1 MNNTLK
7 HWREAATLILTAG
20 CQHLSAIPKS
30 TPQGP
35 WHNKQKKSSFNYEVL
50 LLQRSQNSGF
60 YSNTFVFPGGLAE
73 PSDFSSDWVKVF
85 ERHAQ
90 KPNFGLGVVKQPPY
104 TRPPMFITD
113 RTKFGSPIP
122 GEVAFRI
129 CAIRETFEESGIL
142 LVVPENSSIEDNQN
156 FMAAYEQDGKAIARW
171 REEVQSD
178 PLQFIEMCKELR
190 CVPNIWA
197 LQEWANWLTP
207 VPPKNVTHG
216 RCDVAFFICCL
227 PRKPLT
233 VEDQKEMT
241 TFQWWTPK
249 EAVNE
254 SQNNV
259 SIPPTQIYE
268 LSRLCNFTHLEDLQR
283 FALHR
288 GLEGCERFFPVSIHA
303 KDCIVQTLPGDE
315 LYPNDPDVTGQTHKI
330 YSIDRTLEEVC
341 QDGGSLHRMIVV
353 NRVPQFF
360 ITAELKYKH
369 VKPQLQQRDNNIEP
383 KGQL

>member
-35 WHNKQKKSSFNYEVL
+35 WHSQQKKSSFDYEVL
-50 LLQRSQNSGF
+50 LVQRSQSSGF
-60 YSNTFVFPGGLAE
+60 FPKAFVFPGGVAE

-104 TRPPMFITD
+104 SRPPMFITD

-156 FMAAYEQDGKAIARW
+156 FMAAYEQDGKVIARW

-178 PLQFIEMCKELR
+178 PLRFIEMCKELR

-207 VPPKNVTHG
+207 MTPKNVTL
-216 RCDVAFFICCL
+216 RRSDTAFFICCL
-227 PRKPLT
+227 PRKPYT
-233 VEDQKEMT
+233 MEDQKEVT
-241 TFQWWTPK
+241 TFK
-249 EAVNE
+249 
-254 SQNNV
+254 
-259 SIPPTQIYE
+259 IYE
-268 LSRLCNFTHLEDLQR
+268 LSRLCNFAHLEDLQR

-288 GLEGCERFFPVSIHA
+288 SLEGCERFCAIIIYA
-303 KDCIVQTLPGDE
+303 KDGVVLTLPGDE
-315 LYPNDPDVTGQTHKI
+315 LYPKDPDVTGQTQKI
-330 YSIDRTLEEVC
+330 YSIDRTIEDVC
-341 QDGGSLHRMIVV
+341 QDGGPLHRMIIG
-353 NRVPQFF
+353 NRVPRIF
-360 ITAELKYKH
+360 ITTEAKYKH
-369 VKPQLQQRDNNIEP
+369 VKPQLQQRDNDIEP
-383 KGQL
+383 KSQL